1 MILFLTNIHIFSM
14 FSLHY
19 MTGLLGGKEEK
30 QEEPDQGKDQ
40 VIDLENPPLSQDDL
54 EKAQLEEV
62 VVIPD
67 S

>member
-1 MILFLTNIHIFSM
+1 M